1 MRIWQVA
8 AIYTLAFMAG
18 LVTLWAFLALGVMQ
32 VLESRLDSVFVM
44 LLVPVMSAMC
54 VFSVIYGLASGRAL
68 KWQYWLFTT
77 LAMSALI
84 WGAPRVVMAG
94 YIAVAE
100 MFVLCVLLVFAC
112 GFLACLRRDAVTA
125 PAILDT

>member
-18 LVTLWAFLALGVMQ
+18 LVTLWAFVALGVMQ

-84 WGAPRVVMAG
+84 WGAPRVVIAG
-94 YIAVAE
+94 YIAVTE

-112 GFLACLRRDAVTA
+112 GFFACLRRDAVTA

>member
-1 MRIWQVA
+1 MRIWLVA
-8 AIYTLAFMAG
+8 VIYTLAFMAG
-18 LVTLWAFLALGVMQ
+18 LVTLWAFVALGVMQ

-54 VFSVIYGLASGRAL
+54 VFSVVYGLASGRAL

-84 WGAPRVVMAG
+84 WGAPLIVMAG
-94 YIAVAE
+94 HIAVTE
-100 MFVLCVLLVFAC
+100 MFMFSVLLVFAS

-125 PAILDT
+125 SAKLDT